1 MGHSA
6 EHQTNG
12 ARRLLVVGCAT
23 GIGAAS
29 ARLLAGDGWQL
40 ALLDIAAQPLRALAE
55 EIGARAAIEV
65 DATDPDALAAAVDRG
80 IGALGG
86 LDAAWSNVGVQTA
99 GTVLEASVADLDL
112 CYAANV
118 RSHFVVAQRALPA
131 LRAAGGGPF
140 LITASNAGLMSDSQL
155 VTYSATKAAAVALA
169 RLLARDHAAEGIRVN
184 ALCPGYVDT
193 PFNGPVWE
201 KYGGRDPFIAEAG
214 KQIPLG
220 RMSEP
225 EEVARHVRFL
235 LSDDA
240 SFLTGQVF
248 AADGGETLL

>member
-6 EHQTNG
+6 EHQTNE

-29 ARLLAGDGWQL
+29 ARLLAREGWQL
-40 ALLDIAAQPLRALAE
+40 ALLDVAIGPLRALAA
-55 EIGARAAIEV
+55 EIGARTAIEV
-65 DATDPDALAAAVDRG
+65 DATDPDALAAAADQG
-80 IGALGG
+80 IGVLGG

-118 RSHFVVAQRALPA
+118 RSHFVLAQRALPA
-131 LRAAGGGPF
+131 LRKAGGGPF

-155 VTYSATKAAAVALA
+155 VTYSATKYSATKAAAIALA
-169 RLLARDHAAEGIRVN
+169 RLLARDHAADGIRVN

-193 PFNGPVWE
+193 LDLDPVQRADLGE
-201 KYGGRDPFIAEAG
+201 VRRPRCVHRRGRKADP
-214 KQIPLG
+214 
-220 RMSEP
+220 
-225 EEVARHVRFL
+225 ARAHVR
-235 LSDDA
+235 A
-240 SFLTGQVF
+240 R
-248 AADGGETLL
+248 GGCPARALPAL

>member
-1 MGHSA
+1 MAHSA
-6 EHQTNG
+6 VHPTNS

-29 ARLLAGDGWQL
+29 ARLLASEGWQL
-40 ALLDIAAQPLRALAE
+40 ALLDIAVEPLRALAAQ
-55 EIGARAAIEV
+55 IGARAAIEV
-65 DATDPDALAAAVDRG
+65 DATDPDALAAAVDQG
-80 IGALGG
+80 IGVLGG
-86 LDAAWSNVGVQTA
+86 LDAVWSNVGVQTA
-99 GTVLEASVADLDL
+99 GTVLQASVADLDL
-112 CYAANV
+112 CYAANL

-131 LRAAGGGPF
+131 LRDAGGGPF

-155 VTYSATKAAAVALA
+155 VTYSATKAGAVALA
-169 RLLARDHAAEGIRVN
+169 RLLARDHAGDGIRVN

-193 PFNGPVWE
+193 PFNGPIWE
-201 KYGGRDPFIAEAG
+201 KYGGRDAFIAEAG

-220 RMSEP
+220 RMSGP
-225 EEVARHVRFL
+225 DEVARHVRFL

-248 AADGGETLL
+248 TADGGETLL

>member
-1 MGHSA
+1 
-6 EHQTNG
+6 
-12 ARRLLVVGCAT
+12 
-23 GIGAAS
+23 
-29 ARLLAGDGWQL
+29 
-40 ALLDIAAQPLRALAE
+40 
-55 EIGARAAIEV
+55 
-65 DATDPDALAAAVDRG
+65 
-80 IGALGG
+80 
-86 LDAAWSNVGVQTA
+86 
-99 GTVLEASVADLDL
+99 VLEASVADLDL

-169 RLLARDHAAEGIRVN
+169 RLLARDHAADGIRVN

-193 PFNGPVWE
+193 PFNGPIWA
-201 KYGGRDPFIAEAG
+201 KYGGRDAFIAEAG

-220 RMSEP
+220 RMSGP

-235 LSDDA
+235 LSDEA
-240 SFLTGQVF
+240 SFLTGQAF

>member
-6 EHQTNG
+6 EHQTNT

-29 ARLLAGDGWQL
+29 ARLLASEGWQL
-40 ALLDIAAQPLRALAE
+40 ALLDIAAEPLRALAE
-55 EIGARAAIEV
+55 EIGARASIEV
-65 DATDPDALAAAVDRG
+65 DATDPDALAAAADQG
-80 IGALGG
+80 IGVLGG

-169 RLLARDHAAEGIRVN
+169 RLLARDHAADGIRVN

-193 PFNGPVWE
+193 PFNGPIWA
-201 KYGGRDPFIAEAG
+201 KFGGRDAFIAEAA

-220 RMSEP
+220 RMSGP

-240 SFLTGQVF
+240 SFLTGQAF

>member
-1 MGHSA
+1 MDHSA
-6 EHQTNG
+6 EHQTNA
-12 ARRLLVVGCAT
+12 ARRLLVIGCAT

-29 ARLLAGDGWQL
+29 ARLLAGEGWQL
-40 ALLDIAAQPLRALAE
+40 ALLDIAAEPLRALAAE
-55 EIGARAAIEV
+55 TGARAAIEV
-65 DATDPDALAAAVDRG
+65 DATDPDALAAAVDQG
-80 IGALGG
+80 IAALGG
-86 LDAAWSNVGVQTA
+86 LDAVWSNVGVQTA

-118 RSHFVVAQRALPA
+118 RSHFVVAQRALPV

-155 VTYSATKAAAVALA
+155 VTYSTTKAAAVALA
-169 RLLARDHAAEGIRVN
+169 RLLARDHAADGIRVN

-193 PFNGPVWE
+193 PFNGPIWQ
-201 KYGGRDPFIAEAG
+201 KYGGRDAFIAEAG

-220 RMSEP
+220 RMSGP

-240 SFLTGQVF
+240 AFLTGQVF
-248 AADGGETLL
+248 AADGGEMLL

>member
-1 MGHSA
+1 MDHSA

-29 ARLLAGDGWQL
+29 TRLLASEGWQL
-40 ALLDIAAQPLRALAE
+40 ALLDIAVEPLRALAE
-55 EIGARAAIEV
+55 EIGARAAIDV
-65 DATDPDALAAAVDRG
+65 DATDPDALAAAVDQG

-86 LDAAWSNVGVQTA
+86 LDAAWSNVGVQTT

-112 CYAANV
+112 CYAANL
-118 RSHFVVAQRALPA
+118 RSHFVVAKRALPA
-131 LRAAGGGPF
+131 LRAVGGGPF
-140 LITASNAGLMSDSQL
+140 LITASNAGLMSDSEL

-169 RLLARDHAAEGIRVN
+169 RLLARDHAVDGIRVN

-193 PFNGPVWE
+193 PFNGPIWA
-201 KYGGRDPFIAEAG
+201 KYGGRDAFIAEAG

-220 RMSEP
+220 RVSGP

-240 SFLTGQVF
+240 SFLTGQAF
-248 AADGGETLL
+248 TADGGETLL

>member
-29 ARLLAGDGWQL
+29 ARLLAGEGWQL
-40 ALLDIAAQPLRALAE
+40 ALLDIAAEPLRALAK

-65 DATDPDALAAAVDRG
+65 DATDPDELAAAVDQG
-80 IGALGG
+80 IGVLGG

-155 VTYSATKAAAVALA
+155 VTYSAT
-169 RLLARDHAAEGIRVN
+169 
-184 ALCPGYVDT
+184 T
-193 PFNGPVWE
+193 PP
-201 KYGGRDPFIAEAG
+201 
-214 KQIPLG
+214 
-220 RMSEP
+220 
-225 EEVARHVRFL
+225 
-235 LSDDA
+235 
-240 SFLTGQVF
+240 TGS
-248 AADGGETLL
+248 G

>member
-29 ARLLAGDGWQL
+29 VQLLASEGWQL
-40 ALLDIAAQPLRALAE
+40 ALLDIAADPLRALGE
-55 EIGARAAIEV
+55 DIGARAAIEV
-65 DATDPDALAAAVDRG
+65 DATDPDALAAAVDQG
-80 IGALGG
+80 IGVLGG

-118 RSHFVVAQRALPA
+118 RSHFVVAQRTLPA

-193 PFNGPVWE
+193 PFNGPIWA
-201 KYGGRDPFIAEAG
+201 KYGGRDAFIAEAG

-220 RMSEP
+220 RMSGP

-248 AADGGETLL
+248 TADGGETLL

>member
-1 MGHSA
+1 MGDPA
-6 EHQTNG
+6 EQKTST
-12 ARRLLVVGCAT
+12 ARRLLIVGCAS
-23 GIGAAS
+23 GIGAAT
-29 ARLLAGDGWQL
+29 ARLLAGEGWQL
-40 ALLDIAAQPLRALAE
+40 ALLDIAAEPLRELAAE
-55 EIGARAAIEV
+55 VGARAAIEV

-80 IGALGG
+80 IAALGG
-86 LDAAWSNVGVQTA
+86 LDAVWSNVGVQTA

-140 LITASNAGLMSDSQL
+140 LITASNAGLISDTQL
-155 VTYSATKAAAVALA
+155 VTYSATKAAAIALA

-193 PFNGPVWE
+193 PFNGPIWE
-201 KYGGRDPFIAEAG
+201 KFGGRDAFLAEAG

-220 RMSEP
+220 RMSSP

-240 SFLTGQVF
+240 SFLTGQAF
-248 AADGGETLL
+248 TADGGEMLL

>member
-1 MGHSA
+1 MDHSA
-6 EHQTNG
+6 EHQTNRV
-12 ARRLLVVGCAT
+12 RRLLVVGCAT

-29 ARLLAGDGWQL
+29 ARLLASEGWQL
-40 ALLDIAAQPLRALAE
+40 ALLDIAVEPLRALAE

-65 DATDPDALAAAVDRG
+65 DATDPDALAAAVDQG
-80 IGALGG
+80 IGVLGG

-118 RSHFVVAQRALPA
+118 RSHFVLAQRALSA
-131 LRAAGGGPF
+131 LRAAGGG
-140 LITASNAGLMSDSQL
+140 
-155 VTYSATKAAAVALA
+155 
-169 RLLARDHAAEGIRVN
+169 
-184 ALCPGYVDT
+184 
-193 PFNGPVWE
+193 GPIWA
-201 KYGGRDPFIAEAG
+201 KYGGRDAFIAEAG

-220 RMSEP
+220 RMSGP

-235 LSDDA
+235 LSDEA
-240 SFLTGQVF
+240 SFLTGQAF

>member
-29 ARLLAGDGWQL
+29 ARLLAGEGWQL
-40 ALLDIAAQPLRALAE
+40 ALLDIAAEPLRALAK

-65 DATDPDALAAAVDRG
+65 DATDPDALAAAVDQG
-80 IGALGG
+80 IGVLGG

-99 GTVLEASVADLDL
+99 GTVLEASVADL
-112 CYAANV
+112 
-118 RSHFVVAQRALPA
+118 
-131 LRAAGGGPF
+131 
-140 LITASNAGLMSDSQL
+140 
-155 VTYSATKAAAVALA
+155 
-169 RLLARDHAAEGIRVN
+169 
-184 ALCPGYVDT
+184 
-193 PFNGPVWE
+193 
-201 KYGGRDPFIAEAG
+201 AG

-220 RMSEP
+220 RMSGP

-235 LSDDA
+235 LSDEA
-240 SFLTGQVF
+240 SFLTGQAF
-248 AADGGETLL
+248 TADGGETLL

>member
-6 EHQTNG
+6 GHQTNET
-12 ARRLLVVGCAT
+12 RRLLVVGCAT

-29 ARLLAGDGWQL
+29 ARLLAAEGWQL
-40 ALLDIAAQPLRALAE
+40 ALLDIAAGPLRALAE
-55 EIGARAAIEV
+55 EIGVQTAIEV
-65 DATDPDALAAAVDRG
+65 DATDPDALAAAVDQG
-80 IGALGG
+80 IGVLGG

-131 LRAAGGGPF
+131 LHAAGGGPF

-169 RLLARDHAAEGIRVN
+169 RLLARDHAADGIRVN

-193 PFNGPVWE
+193 PFNGPIWA
-201 KYGGRDPFIAEAG
+201 KYGGRDAFIAEAG

-220 RMSEP
+220 RMSGP

-240 SFLTGQVF
+240 SFLTGQAF
-248 AADGGETLL
+248 TADGGETLL